1 MQFGSKIDKNSKER
15 EEYFSVKEI
24 ISPNLILLNTGLV
37 VKLIGITPDTNV
49 SDQAIDYIKGK
60 TKGRKV
66 YMRFDDVKYDDN
78 NNLLCYLYLDN
89 KTFINAHL
97 LKNKLAMVDT
107 NMNYKYKLKFMT
119 Y

>member
-1 MQFGSKIDKNSKER
+1 MAE
-15 EEYFSVKEI
+15 
-24 ISPNLILLNTGLV
+24 
-37 VKLIGITPDTNV
+37 
-49 SDQAIDYIKGK
+49 QAKAYIQEK

-66 YMRFDDVKYDDN
+66 YMRFDDVKYDEH

-97 LKNKLAMVDT
+97 IKRKLALVDLLT
-107 NMNYKYKLKFMT
+107 NYKYKSKFIS